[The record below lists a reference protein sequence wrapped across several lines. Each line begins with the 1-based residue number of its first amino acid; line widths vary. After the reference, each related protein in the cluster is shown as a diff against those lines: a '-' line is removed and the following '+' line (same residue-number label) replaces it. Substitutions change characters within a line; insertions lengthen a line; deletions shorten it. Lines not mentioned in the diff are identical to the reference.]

1 MDSPMQQKFRFGD
14 FELDVGAYELLRRG
28 RRVRLE
34 RQPKDLLILL
44 VEYRGRLVSRDEI
57 IRRLWAE
64 GVSMDVD
71 AAIHTAIR
79 KLRRALGDKSA
90 APQFIENVPGR
101 GYRFIADVEAEIR
114 RPDAPSTDRPEVSRE
129 EAVGAKNT
137 GEDASLREAVDADP
151 EVPDSKTDAN
161 SEAHVGELRDVYWRR
176 HDVLKRNLWL
186 QFVAIVG
193 GLLVLGQARS
203 GVRAPFLDENPSTW
217 LCFVMAVILIYLW
230 LDFGFVLDDLI
241 KSRSEAWRLLS
252 RMQRSSRAAA
262 FNDGGFVDGW
272 FLLFRP
278 AEHTI
283 DRAFLLGSAFFF
295 TAIYCPLF
303 AVNHAFAI
311 RLLAV
316 GASRLATQIEK
327 LSMLKLLVE
336 GIPWLGAATIAFSHV
351 QFKIGGRNP
360 NWGQLVVGA
369 LTLVVL
375 YFLSAGS

>member
-1 MDSPMQQKFRFGD
+1 MDSPMRQKFRLGD
-14 FELDVGAYELLRRG
+14 FELDVAAYELLRRG

-34 RQPKDLLILL
+34 RQPMDLLILL
-44 VEYRGRLVSRDEI
+44 LECRGRLVSRDEI
-57 IRRLWAE
+57 FRRLWAE
-64 GVSMDVD
+64 NVSMDVD
-71 AAIHTAIR
+71 AAIHTTIR

-90 APQFIENVPGR
+90 SPRFIENVPGR
-101 GYRFIADVEAEIR
+101 GYRLIAEVEVAIG
-114 RPDAPSTDRPEVSRE
+114 RPNAPSTDRPEQSHE
-129 EAVGAKNT
+129 EAVDAKNT

-151 EVPDSKTDAN
+151 AVQDSKTAAN
-161 SEAHVGELRDVYWRR
+161 SEIHVRELREVYWRR
-176 HDVLKRNLWL
+176 HDVLKRNLWF

-203 GVRAPFLDENPSTW
+203 GVRAPFLDESVSTW
-217 LCFVMAVILIYLW
+217 LCFVMAVILVYLW

-241 KSRSEAWRLLS
+241 KSRSKAWRLLS

-262 FNDGGFVDGW
+262 FYDGGFLDGW
-272 FLLFRP
+272 FLLFRR

-283 DRAFLLGSAFFF
+283 DRTFLLGSAFFF

-316 GASRLATQIEK
+316 GASRLATEIEK
-327 LSMLKLLVE
+327 LSTLKLLVE
-336 GIPWLGAATIAFSHV
+336 GIPWLGAATIALSHV
-351 QFKIGGRNP
+351 QFRIGGRNP
-360 NWGQLVVGA
+360 NWAQLVVGA